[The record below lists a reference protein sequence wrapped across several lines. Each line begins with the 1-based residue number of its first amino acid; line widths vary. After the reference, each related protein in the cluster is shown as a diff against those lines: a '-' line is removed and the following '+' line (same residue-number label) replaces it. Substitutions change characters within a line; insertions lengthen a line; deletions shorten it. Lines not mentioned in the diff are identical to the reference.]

1 MKEKIGIVT
10 DHGGFEL
17 KEYIKERLSEKF
29 EIVDFGV
36 NKEESVDYPVIVGEA
51 CKKLLAGEVPRMIA
65 LCGTGIGASIT
76 ANKFKGIRAALCH
89 DEFGAEMSRQHN
101 NANVLVLGGR
111 VLGKELTNRILDK
124 WIYTEFEGGRHKRR
138 TDQMDELGC

>member
-1 MKEKIGIVT
+1 MEEKRSLSSEG
-10 DHGGFEL
+10 L